1 MSFFKMLTWDNGH
14 MDLRY
19 TEDSYDGSVK
29 ITNVY
34 RDNRALDYEE
44 VNDKYAPQIKS
55 AQGTIRTY
63 RIAMLILFIGLVFFP
78 AVVIGVVQNN
88 VLLVGAI
95 VVYAVVAY
103 FLVEAYNQTIIN
115 SVLYEMDKDL
125 TGGQG
130 TPRQIKK

>member
-55 AQGTIRTY
+55 AQGTIKTY
-63 RIAMLILFIGLVFFP
+63 RIAMLILFIGLV
-78 AVVIGVVQNN
+78 
-88 VLLVGAI
+88 LLPAI
-95 VVYAVVAY
+95 VVGVV
-103 FLVEAYNQTIIN
+103 
-115 SVLYEMDKDL
+115 
-125 TGGQG
+125 
-130 TPRQIKK
+130 